1 MADQSEDSIRA
12 TLYSK
17 LYFLPKELLEEK
29 TIKQLKAMLNSTT
42 CDICNRTF
50 RGRFGKRVH
59 MREVHNIDLPDL
71 PVSDK

>member
-29 TIKQLKAMLNSTT
+29 TIKQLKAMLKSTT

-50 RGRFGKRVH
+50 RCKFGKRIH
-59 MREVHNIDLPDL
+59 MYEVHDIDLPDL

>member
-29 TIKQLKAMLNSTT
+29 TIKQLKAIMKGTT

-50 RGRFGKRVH
+50 RGRFGYRIH
-59 MREVHNIDLPDL
+59 MRDVHNIDLPDL
-71 PVSDK
+71 PISDK